1 MAGSTSTIRN
11 TLAAL
16 AICGFAQAA
25 FAGEFDAPL
34 VACLSN
40 GTAIGGV
47 NSCGKIWKLK
57 SGKAELKAGGKLKVV
72 VKGLVLNDASV
83 GKFNG
88 SPDGVDAVAAAV
100 ICHGPSGATVAAQ
113 LDPVPLSKT
122 GDAKVEGKVSLP
134 NGCVG
139 PVIVLRERYEGKIGG
154 WLAGTGM

>member
-1 MAGSTSTIRN
+1 MARIKAIISKTV
-11 TLAAL
+11 AAL
-16 AICGFAQAA
+16 AVCGFVQVAG
-25 FAGEFDAPL
+25 AGEFESPL
-34 VACLSN
+34 TACLSN

-47 NSCGKIWKLK
+47 GSCGKIWKLK
-57 SGKAELKAGGKLKVV
+57 SGKAELHADGKLKVH

-83 GKFNG
+83 GQYNG

-100 ICHGPSGATVAAQ
+100 ICHGPSGAMVAAQ

-122 GDAKVEGKVSLP
+122 GDATVEGKVSLP

-139 PVIVLRERYEGKIGG
+139 PVVVLRERYEGKIGG

>member
-1 MAGSTSTIRN
+1 MAGSKSMIRK
-11 TLAAL
+11 TVAAL
-16 AICGFAQAA
+16 VVCGFAHIAC
-25 FAGEFDAPL
+25 AGEFEAPL
-34 VACLSN
+34 TACLSS

-57 SGKAELKAGGKLKVV
+57 SGKAELKKGGKLKVE

-83 GKFNG
+83 GQYNG

-113 LDPVPLSKT
+113 LDPVPLSKE
-122 GDAKVEGKVSLP
+122 GNAKAQGKVSLP

-139 PVIVLRERYEGKIGG
+139 PVMVLRERYEGKIGG

>member
-1 MAGSTSTIRN
+1 MAGSISTIRN

-16 AICGFAQAA
+16 VICGFAHAA
-25 FAGEFDAPL
+25 FAGEFEAPL

-40 GTAIGGV
+40 GTAVGGV

-100 ICHGPSGATVAAQ
+100 ICQGPSGPTVAAQ

-122 GDAKVEGKVSLP
+122 GDAKAEGKVSLP

>member
-1 MAGSTSTIRN
+1 MAGSIRTIRDCVV
-11 TLAAL
+11 AL
-16 AICGFAQAA
+16 AVCGCAHGA
-25 FAGEFDAPL
+25 FAGEFEAPL
-34 VACLSN
+34 TACLSN

-57 SGKAELKAGGKLKVV
+57 SGKAELKANGKLTVHV
-72 VKGLVLNDASV
+72 RGLVLNDASV
-83 GKFNG
+83 GQYNG

-100 ICHGPSGATVAAQ
+100 ICHGPSGAAVAAQ

-122 GDAKVEGKVSLP
+122 GDAKAEGKVDLK
-134 NGCVG
+134 GCVG

>member
-1 MAGSTSTIRN
+1 MSGSIPTIRK
-11 TLAAL
+11 TVAAL
-16 AICGFAQAA
+16 MVCGFAHVAS
-25 FAGEFDAPL
+25 AGEFESPL
-34 VACLSN
+34 TACLSN

-47 NSCGKIWKLK
+47 GSCGKIWKLK
-57 SGKAELKAGGKLKVV
+57 SGKAELKAGGKLKVH

-88 SPDGVDAVAAAV
+88 TPDGVDAVAAAV
-100 ICHGPSGATVAAQ
+100 ICQGPSGASVAAQ
-113 LDPVPLSKT
+113 VDPVPLSKT
-122 GDAKVEGKVSLP
+122 GDAKIEATVSLP

>member
-1 MAGSTSTIRN
+1 MSGTKSTIVKI
-11 TLAAL
+11 AA
-16 AICGFAQAA
+16 AIVICGFVHAA
-25 FAGEFDAPL
+25 FAGEFEAPL
-34 VACLSN
+34 TPCLSN

-57 SGKAELKAGGKLKVV
+57 SGKAELKANGKLTVH

-83 GKFNG
+83 GKYNG

-100 ICHGPSGATVAAQ
+100 ICHGPSGAAVAAQ

-122 GDAKVEGKVSLP
+122 GDAKAEGKVDLK
-134 NGCVG
+134 GCVG

>member
-1 MAGSTSTIRN
+1 MSGLKSIVGKIV
-11 TLAAL
+11 AAL
-16 AICGFAQAA
+16 VVCGFAHVAVA
-25 FAGEFDAPL
+25 EEFEAPL

-57 SGKAELKAGGKLKVV
+57 SGKAELKAGGKLKVE

-83 GKFNG
+83 GQYNG

-100 ICHGPSGATVAAQ
+100 ICHGSTGATVVAQ
-113 LDPVPLSKT
+113 LDPVPLSKE
-122 GDAKVEGKVSLP
+122 GNAKAEGKVTLP

-139 PVIVLRERYEGKIGG
+139 AVIVLRERYEGKIGG
-154 WLAGTGM
+154 WLAGTGL

>member
-1 MAGSTSTIRN
+1 MLTSIPTIRKIV
-11 TLAAL
+11 AAL
-16 AICGFAQAA
+16 AVCGFAQVAVA
-25 FAGEFDAPL
+25 EEFESPL
-34 VACLSN
+34 TACLSN

-57 SGKAELKAGGKLKVV
+57 SGKAELKGGKLKVE

-83 GKFNG
+83 GQYNG
-88 SPDGVDAVAAAV
+88 TPDGVDAVAAAV
-100 ICHGPSGATVAAQ
+100 ICHGPSGAAVAAQ
-113 LDPVPLSKT
+113 LDPVPLAKN
-122 GDAKVEGKVSLP
+122 GDAKAEGKVSLP

>member
-1 MAGSTSTIRN
+1 MTGPISKSKTIVVAI
-11 TLAAL
+11 AA
-16 AICGFAQAA
+16 CGFMHVAGAA
-25 FAGEFDAPL
+25 EFESPMT
-34 VACLSN
+34 ACLSN

-57 SGKAELKAGGKLKVV
+57 SGKAELKAGGKLKVH
-72 VKGLVLNDASV
+72 VKGLVLNDAST
-83 GKFNG
+83 GQYNG

-100 ICHGPSGATVAAQ
+100 ICQGPSGPAVAAQ
-113 LDPVPLSKT
+113 LEPVALSKQ
-122 GDAKVEGKVSLP
+122 GDAKIEGKVELP